1 MKAATLFVVSGGTG
15 ASGEQLVR
23 TVLVQ
28 FPDSQVS
35 VITESHVRHVGQI
48 EETVAEAA
56 TRGGTIVH
64 TLVDPDLRQAMIDT
78 ARRHHVVEI
87 DLMGPLMQELTTV
100 LGREPIAH
108 PGLYRRLHRAYFDR
122 VSAIEFS
129 ITHDDGQ
136 RPEGWPQADIVLVGP
151 SRVGKTP
158 LSMYLAVL
166 GWRVANVPLVPDLPV
181 SPTLLSLDRR
191 RVFGLAMEAG
201 QLAFY
206 RRERQQ
212 RMGGRT
218 FGAYA
223 DPHRI
228 HEEMEAARAIC
239 RRHGFSVLD
248 VTDKPIEASADEV
261 VDLLTRRLGSKAHQ
275 SSGPIEM
282 PGREN
287 DRL

>member
-1 MKAATLFVVSGGTG
+1 MKTVTVFVVSGGTG

-28 FPDSQVS
+28 FPDSQVR
-35 VITESHVRHVGQI
+35 VITESHVHHAKQI
-48 EETVAEAA
+48 EETVTEAA
-56 TRGGTIVH
+56 KREGTIVH
-64 TLVDPDLRQAMIDT
+64 TLVDPALRQALVDT

-87 DLMGPLMQELTTV
+87 DLMGPLMRQLTTV
-100 LGREPIAH
+100 LGQEPIAH
-108 PGLYRRLHRAYFDR
+108 PGRYRRLRRAYFDR
-122 VSAIEFS
+122 VGAIEFS
-129 ITHDDGQ
+129 IAHDDGQ
-136 RPEGWPQADIVLVGP
+136 RPEGWSQADIVLVGP

-181 SPTLLSLDRR
+181 PQALLSLDRR
-191 RVFGLAMEAG
+191 RVFGLSMEAG

-218 FGAYA
+218 LGAYA

-228 HEEMEAARAIC
+228 HEEIEAARAVC

-248 VTDKPIEASADEV
+248 VTDRPIEASADEV

-275 SSGPIEM
+275 STGPNETQ
-282 PGREN
+282 GR
-287 DRL
+287 